1 MKEGGK
7 STSFGHVLTNHVIIF
22 FSILLI
28 NVLILLSYIN
38 GFLFSKAGILNK
50 SESLDVFSKKVF
62 GNEYVEYLKT
72 NKNVYSIINPPYDK
86 IVILLIDSL
95 RFDFTLYDPNYDKEW
110 ESNMM
115 LKNGGGKKVGNGN
128 SSINTLIEQNKI
140 KLYLNNMINLHNIL
154 KKKKKNTRLFRFEAD
169 PPTITTARL
178 KSILVGNIS
187 NYMDIN
193 ENFNPSD
200 NIQDNFIDQL
210 YINKKYVTAIG
221 DDTITK
227 LTKKITKKLVYESFN
242 IFDFYSL
249 DIKSKDHFYREYSQ
263 NDWGLLYL
271 HLLAVD
277 HIGHIEG
284 PNSETM
290 KKSLINFD
298 LFIKDII
305 NKINESQKN
314 NKNILFIAFGDHGQL
329 DSGDHG
335 GISICETNSSLFAY
349 SPLSLINVDK
359 NINSRNFVLF
369 DYGNDS
375 DIKRKSK
382 NRPSDDLFNYHDFI
396 TKYKN
401 SEDDKN
407 DVIGYRKYHSSL
419 NSLNRERKYFYNVKY
434 TKQVN
439 LISTLSFLIG
449 STLPFCNIGNI
460 ILDLIPNAYEIDSD
474 TNVPYQKE
482 KKLNTEKK
490 NVHPNKDIK
499 ENIKKNVE
507 NSNKQFEHP
516 SQSKEMNKFSH
527 AYYDLLNLHYISELS
542 YANMWQINRYLNE
555 YEKMYGVIK
564 NDDYYLIKN
573 VWKKIENEKSSF
585 FIPHKEFI
593 DNQEILTKEKEKY
606 IEYINKIR
614 EAMDLSQRYFYYI
627 FTLKNHSFLFL
638 CLFINLYFFIIFSI
652 YYFFSKLNYYNKS
665 IGSKRFVLSI
675 ILAFAILFLL
685 NLYKQKLYIMVLSFL
700 FLLFVGYIFFFKKSR
715 DQNIFSIFIHTKMLI
730 MFNILISNKLNEVA
744 IIQENEN
751 LDPISAKPDAPFF
764 ETKPQNN
771 IQKQANSN
779 KFEDYSNSNIKLI
792 HRFIIFSKNLINEM
806 INTSYFFLQ
815 KIKFIQILRSN
826 FFFVFSVIWS
836 FCETSFNYV
845 EKERHY
851 IHILIIFY
859 VFFSSIF
866 QNDRIST
873 YFFRSIPLLAILLV
887 NLMASFRSEYF
898 KHDKEKM
905 FINRSALN
913 IILPTIFYILSMLL
927 LRRRSNKMLKK
938 KIKFIT
944 IIIWTLQY
952 FFVIIY
958 LTKINKTAEFWT
970 PLIMYM
976 LTFSFISFIILRKSD
991 ILEKTQ
997 NKNIGN
1003 FIKKMNELCVTFFII
1018 LCSLLQFSLII
1029 YSNTN
1034 LSIILFFYTTLIFF
1048 YFYFINT
1055 VDLKQKED
1063 INNIKISWIRE
1074 NTNADRQ
1081 YSKHINTKIKEKI
1094 YLNLQKEK
1102 HIILNKSSIIDKTD
1116 IIQIQIAKLIPSI
1129 SFFLINETSSYLLS
1143 SLILKY
1149 SFFLT
1154 GHTFMLNSLPL
1165 TSGYI
1170 GFGRYYWPFSQI
1182 YIFLHVFFPMI
1193 FSFLF
1198 LIYIFNLRKIKALE
1212 FFEETDFYNFYLYPL
1227 INFLFK
1233 NIFLFCVKCYVS
1245 MWTSFFLGMHIMI
1258 NDYFLPNYFYLA
1270 SIVIVYITL
1279 SILILSIIRRIFL
1292 R

>member
-7 STSFGHVLTNHVIIF
+7 STPFGNVLTNHVIIF

-28 NVLILLSYIN
+28 NVLIIISYIN

-62 GNEYVEYLKT
+62 GNEYIEYLKA

-86 IVILLIDSL
+86 VVILLIDSL

-110 ESNMM
+110 ESNVM
-115 LKNGGGKKVGNGN
+115 LQSEGDKKVGNSESN
-128 SSINTLIEQNKI
+128 INTLIKQNKI
-140 KLYLNNMINLHNIL
+140 KLYLNNMINLHTIL
-154 KKKKKNTRLFRFEAD
+154 KTKKNNTRLFRFEAD

-178 KSILVGNIS
+178 KSMLVGSIS

-200 NIQDNFIDQL
+200 NMQDNFIEQL
-210 YINKKYVTAIG
+210 YISKKYVTAIG

-249 DIKSKDHFYREYSQ
+249 DIKSKDHFYQEYSK

-290 KKSLINFD
+290 KNSLISFD
-298 LFIKDII
+298 IFIKDII
-305 NKINESQKN
+305 SKINESKKN
-314 NKNILFIAFGDHGQL
+314 NKKILFIAFGDHGQL

-335 GISICETNSSLFAY
+335 GISIDETNSSLFVY
-349 SPLSLINVDK
+349 SPLSLINADK

-375 DIKRKSK
+375 DIKRKAKARS
-382 NRPSDDLFNYHDFI
+382 SDDSFNYHDFVK
-396 TKYKN
+396 KYKH

-407 DVIGYRKYHSSL
+407 DIIGYRKYHSSL
-419 NSLNRERKYFYNVKY
+419 NSLNYERKYFYNVKY

-474 TNVPYQKE
+474 TNASYQKE
-482 KKLNTEKK
+482 KKLN
-490 NVHPNKDIK
+490 NA
-499 ENIKKNVE
+499 E
-507 NSNKQFEHP
+507 NSNKQFEYS
-516 SQSKEMNKFSH
+516 SQSKKMNKFSQ
-527 AYYDLLNLHYISELS
+527 AYYDLLNLHYITELN

-555 YEKMYGVIK
+555 YEKMYGVLK
-564 NDDYYLIKN
+564 TDDYYLIKN
-573 VWKKIENEKSSF
+573 MWKNIEDEKSAF
-585 FIPHKEFI
+585 FIPHKEFV
-593 DNQEILTKEKEKY
+593 DNQEILIKEKEKY

-614 EAMDLSQRYFYYI
+614 EAMKLSQRYFYYI
-627 FTLKNHSFLFL
+627 FTLKDHSFLFL
-638 CLFINLYFFIIFSI
+638 CLFINIYFFIIFSI

-665 IGSKRFVLSI
+665 IGSRRFIISI
-675 ILAFAILFLL
+675 MIAFSILFLL
-685 NLYKQKLYIMVLSFL
+685 NLYKQKLYFMILSFL
-700 FLLFVGYIFFFKKSR
+700 FLLFVGYIFFFKKSKA
-715 DQNIFSIFIHTKMLI
+715 QNILSIFTHAK
-730 MFNILISNKLNEVA
+730 ILIVFNSLIFSKFDQVA
-744 IIQENEN
+744 IIQENGN
-751 LDPISAKPDAPFF
+751 THPISAKPDTPFF
-764 ETKPQNN
+764 EPQNY

-779 KFEDYSNSNIKLI
+779 KFENNSNNNINLI
-792 HRFIIFSKNLINEM
+792 HRFIIFSKKLINEM
-806 INTSYFFLQ
+806 INTSYFFLH
-815 KIKFIQILRSN
+815 KIEFMQILRSN
-826 FFFVFSVIWS
+826 LFFVFSIIWS

-845 EKERHY
+845 EKERYY
-851 IHILIIFY
+851 IHVLIIVY
-859 VFFSSIF
+859 VFCSSIF
-866 QNDRIST
+866 QKYRVST
-873 YFFRSIPLLAILLV
+873 YFFRSIPLLVILLV

-898 KHDKEKM
+898 KHDMEKI

-913 IILPTIFYILSMLL
+913 IILPTTFYILSMLL
-927 LRRRSNKMLKK
+927 LRRGNNKILKK
-938 KIKFIT
+938 KIKLIT

-958 LTKINKTAEFWT
+958 LIKINKIAEFWV
-970 PLIMYM
+970 PLIMYI

-991 ILEKTQ
+991 ILEEKQ
-997 NKNIGN
+997 NKNSGD
-1003 FIKKMNELCVTFFII
+1003 FIKKMSELCVTFFII
-1018 LCSLLQFSLII
+1018 LCSLLQLSLII

-1048 YFYFINT
+1048 YFYFTNT
-1055 VDLKQKED
+1055 ADLKQKDD
-1063 INNIKISWIRE
+1063 INNIKISWIME
-1074 NTNADRQ
+1074 NTNVDRQ
-1081 YSKHINTKIKEKI
+1081 YSKHINTQVKEKI

-1102 HIILNKSSIIDKTD
+1102 NILLSKSSIIDQTD
-1116 IIQIQIAKLIPSI
+1116 AIQIQVAKLIPSI
-1129 SFFLINETSSYLLS
+1129 SFFLINETNFYILS

-1170 GFGRYYWPFSQI
+1170 GFGKYYWPFSQI

-1193 FSFLF
+1193 FSFVF
-1198 LIYIFNLRKIKALE
+1198 LIYIFNLRKIKVLE
-1212 FFEETDFYNFYLYPL
+1212 LFEETDFYNFYFYPL

-1233 NIFLFCVKCYVS
+1233 ER
-1245 MWTSFFLGMHIMI
+1245 
-1258 NDYFLPNYFYLA
+1258 
-1270 SIVIVYITL
+1270 
-1279 SILILSIIRRIFL
+1279 SIIIYL
-1292 R
+1292 EAAVSYNNKN